1 MPSSAPTSSWGC
13 PRPKS
18 SQPNSSPGW
27 AAKPIVFA
35 LANPTPEILPDEVK
49 AARPDAIVATGRSD
63 YPNQVNNVLCFPFLF
78 RGALDVG
85 ATAINEEMKKAAVTA
100 LAGIAQS
107 EASDIVLSAY
117 GADTFVFGPDYII
130 PKPFDPRLIVE
141 IAPAVARAAM
151 ETGVATRPIAD
162 FAEYR
167 EKLSAF
173 VYRSGLFMR
182 PVMDAAKR
190 APKRLVFAEGEHP
203 YVLQATQQ
211 IIAEGL
217 ARPILVGRRGVIETR
232 AKHLG
237 LRLKAGKDFDLVDQE
252 NDPRLPQLTEEY
264 ARLVERRGVSPSHA
278 QRVVRAGST
287 VIAGLLL
294 RRGDADA
301 MIGGAIGR
309 FQTHLKHV
317 EQVIGRHR
325 DASQLA
331 TLSAIILPSTTL
343 FIADTYVNYEPTA
356 WQLADITL
364 MAADKVRRFGIEPK
378 VALLSHSN
386 FGDEDNA
393 SAVKMRHLLELLRER
408 APELEV
414 EGEMHAD
421 AALSPFIREE
431 IFPNSRLKG
440 AANLLIMPNRDA
452 ANIAFN
458 LLKVVTDAVPGQP
471 DPARRRQARAHRHA
485 VDHRARAAEHGGV
498 GRRRRAGGG
507 GIGVSLSRSNLT
519 FTKAVQCIPSMVTTM
534 FCCGCGGRVGTT
546 SPHSSK
552 ATKRANSICRGRR
565 PAAWPAGSM
574 RSSCPRKPRRAPI
587 EPTDTIPYDVPLPPA
602 PELTHAQRATFEM
615 VSLLLR
621 IAERSQGR
629 VRLAR
634 SVADIRAAVAAGAH
648 APVLH
653 IEGCEALDA
662 DLKMLDVLH
671 AAGLRSLGPVW
682 SRSNIFGHGVP
693 FRFPADPD
701 TGDGLTGAGKALIKR
716 CNELRILIDLSHL
729 NEKGFWDVAR
739 LSNAPLVATH
749 SNAHALC
756 ASSRN

>member
-1 MPSSAPTSSWGC
+1 MAADLRRAALDYHELPTPGKLQVTASKPLANQQDLGLAYSPGVAFACEEIARDPAAASRLTTRANLVGVITNGTAVLGLGNIGPLASKPVMEGKAVLFKKFAGIDCFDIEVAENDPGPFIEAVARLEPTFGGINLEDIKAPECFEIEEKLRARMRIPVFHDDQHGTAIVVAAGMLNALKLTGKRLEDVKLVGSGAGAAALSCLNLLVSLGLKRENVIIQDIAGIVYAGRTELMDPYKAQYATKGNARTLADAIIGADIFLGLSAPKVLTHELV
-13 PRPKS
+13 
-18 SQPNSSPGW
+18 
-27 AAKPIVFA
+27 AKMGSRPIVFA

-49 AARPDAIVATGRSD
+49 AARPDAIIATGRSD

-85 ATAINEEMKKAAVTA
+85 ATAINEAMKKAAVTA

-151 ETGVATRPIAD
+151 DTGVATRPIAD

-182 PVMDAAKR
+182 PVMDQAKR
-190 APKRLVFAEGEHP
+190 SPKRLVFAEGEHP

-217 ARPILVGRRGVIETR
+217 ARPILVGRRSVIEGR

-237 LRLKAGKDFDLVDQE
+237 LRLKAGLDFELVDQE
-252 NDPRLPQLTEEY
+252 SDPRLLQLTEEY
-264 ARLVERRGVSPSHA
+264 ARLVGRMGVSPSHA

-309 FQTHLKHV
+309 FQTHIKHV
-317 EQVIGRHR
+317 EQVIGRHPQ
-325 DASQLA
+325 ASQLA
-331 TLSAIILPSTTL
+331 TLSALILPGTTL

-356 WQLADITL
+356 WQLADITQL
-364 MAADKVRRFGIEPK
+364 AADKVRRFGIEPK

-386 FGDEDNA
+386 FGEEDNA
-393 SAVKMRHLLELLRER
+393 SALKMRHLLELLRER
-408 APELEV
+408 APDLEV

-440 AANLLIMPNRDA
+440 AANLLIMPGRDA

-458 LLKVVTDAVPGQP
+458 LLKAVTDAVPVSPILLGAAKP
-471 DPARRRQARAHRHA
+471 VHIVTPSITVRGLLNMAALA
-485 VDHRARAAEHGGV
+485 VVD
-498 GRRRRAGGG
+498 
-507 GIGVSLSRSNLT
+507 
-519 FTKAVQCIPSMVTTM
+519 
-534 FCCGCGGRVGTT
+534 
-546 SPHSSK
+546 
-552 ATKRANSICRGRR
+552 
-565 PAAWPAGSM
+565 
-574 RSSCPRKPRRAPI
+574 
-587 EPTDTIPYDVPLPPA
+587 
-602 PELTHAQRATFEM
+602 AQ
-615 VSLLLR
+615 
-621 IAERSQGR
+621 
-629 VRLAR
+629 
-634 SVADIRAAVAAGAH
+634 AVA
-648 APVLH
+648 
-653 IEGCEALDA
+653 
-662 DLKMLDVLH
+662 
-671 AAGLRSLGPVW
+671 
-682 SRSNIFGHGVP
+682 
-693 FRFPADPD
+693 
-701 TGDGLTGAGKALIKR
+701 
-716 CNELRILIDLSHL
+716 
-729 NEKGFWDVAR
+729 
-739 LSNAPLVATH
+739 
-749 SNAHALC
+749 
-756 ASSRN
+756 